1 VVLSGNQA
9 LDPAGLAPA
18 LVTSNRRKVTFQSVK
33 KLTRPTNT
41 WPNINPARA
50 ASTYSFWFLPGQ
62 IDQIPL
68 ISQGLGCI
76 EVPNG

>member
-18 LVTSNRRKVTFQSVK
+18 IVTGNRTKVTVALEKNLRIAVSPV
-33 KLTRPTNT
+33 TNL
-41 WPNINPARA
+41 NAARA
-50 ASTYSFWFLPGQ
+50 ASTLLFAFLPGQ

-68 ISQGLGCI
+68 SIKA
-76 EVPNG
+76 